1 MLTVTELYTRRG
13 LALKPK
19 GASAK
24 RGPEFCGPCPD
35 CGGED
40 RFLVWPEQNGGHGSF
55 ACRQCGKKGDVIQFL
70 IEFEGM
76 SFREAAKEA
85 GMELETAAR
94 RSLPATPRKHEERRT
109 LIAGDAAEPDR
120 DAEIWLTQAEHFV
133 TTRHE
138 ALWNC
143 REARAYLAARG
154 LDEAAV
160 QEYRLGWQEGENGR
174 SCVMRPRK
182 KWGLPKGHPSR
193 PGGRERSALWLPR
206 GIVIPSAIDGQ
217 VSRLRIRRPDGDRT
231 PDNMPDMK
239 YYVVPG
245 SEMVPLWLP
254 MRPGIFR
261 RTVACVV
268 VEAELDAM
276 LVHRAAGHFAA
287 VLGLGTSGLR
297 NIPGAVMR
305 ELRGLPVILVATDV
319 GDASGAGTKGWEIW
333 KATFPQA
340 VRWPCLKGKDPGEMY
355 ENAPKGQGHGLIRGW
370 VLSGLPDVYAQAAM
384 TRIKERRAAQTAQKL
399 EKGAERP
406 PEAEERPQTMA
417 VLAGP
422 AEPMSLE
429 GWYLGPELVRMCL
442 HSNGLRLEYCDGDV
456 RVRGTEQLPKNV
468 FAKLLRFMNR
478 HRDYIDIIAEQ
489 MRTEKEAGNEQ
500 KTA

>member
-13 LALKPK
+13 LALKAK
-19 GASAK
+19 GSSAK

-40 RFLVWPEQNGGHGSF
+40 RFLVWPEQNGGRGSF
-55 ACRQCGKKGDVIQFL
+55 ACRQCEKKGDVIQFL
-70 IEFEGM
+70 MEFEGM
-76 SFREAAKEA
+76 SFRDAAKEA
-85 GMELETAAR
+85 GMELDAAAR
-94 RSLPATPRKHEERRT
+94 RSLPTAPRRREEQRT
-109 LIAGDAAEPDR
+109 LTASDAAAPER
-120 DAEIWLTQAEHFV
+120 DADAWLAQAEHF
-133 TTRHE
+133 TATRHA
-138 ALWNC
+138 ALWNNRAA
-143 REARAYLAARG
+143 REYLAARG

-174 SCVMRPRK
+174 ACVMRPRK
-182 KWGLPKGHPSR
+182 KWGLPKGQPSK

-206 GIVIPSAIDGQ
+206 GIVVPSMLDGQ
-217 VSRLRIRRPDGDRT
+217 VRRLRIRRPNDDRT

-254 MRPGIFR
+254 MRPGIFH

-297 NIPGAVMR
+297 NIPPQVMR
-305 ELRGLPVILVATDV
+305 ELRALPVILVATDV
-319 GDASGAGTKGWEIW
+319 GDANGAGTKGWEIW
-333 KATFPQA
+333 RATFPQA

-355 ENAPKGQGHGLIRGW
+355 ESAPSGQGHGLIRGW

-384 TRIKERRAAQTAQKL
+384 ERIKERRAANGEQKGL
-399 EKGAERP
+399 SAPERPAEAPERP
-406 PEAEERPQTMA
+406 PAA
-417 VLAGP
+417 KVLAAPAGP
-422 AEPMSLE
+422 MNLD
-429 GWYLGPELVRMCL
+429 GWYVGAELVKQVLRS
-442 HSNGLRLEYCDGDV
+442 HGLILAWKDGDM
-456 RVRGTEQLPKNV
+456 RVKGTEQMPKSQ
-468 FAKLLRFMNR
+468 FAKLLPFMRR
-478 HRDYIDIIAEQ
+478 HADYFDIIEEE
-489 MRTEKEAGNEQ
+489 MRNSEVRK
-500 KTA
+500 